1 MSGIYMY
8 IYVCTYVWS
17 RKVKGFNVLYN
28 SRGYNDNG
36 SNADVVDEVLSTY

>member
-17 RKVKGFNVLYN
+17 RKVKGFNVYD
-28 SRGYNDNG
+28 SRRYNDNG